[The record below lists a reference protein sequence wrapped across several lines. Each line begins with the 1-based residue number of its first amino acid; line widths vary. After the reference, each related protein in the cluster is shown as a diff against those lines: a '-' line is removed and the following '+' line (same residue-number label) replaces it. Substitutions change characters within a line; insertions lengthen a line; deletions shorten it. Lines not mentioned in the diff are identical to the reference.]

1 MRNDKSNLTDSV
13 QAGKNELGG
22 SNAACS
28 AGKIANFLTLH
39 IYFCWMLLGQL
50 IVLLL
55 CVFDYSSLWPVIDW
69 ISLVVPPV
77 DSLRYSVKVMDNDL
91 ARAHHALM
99 WLLSPGLII
108 FMLFFPVRQGERE
121 WFLRTSST
129 FKTVLVVFI
138 AALLA
143 VFVFYGDFPDSPRS
157 TLGLERFYIGFAFVS
172 SFYSSLVALP
182 FRCIKLVLTDATEP
196 L

>member
-13 QAGKNELGG
+13 QAGK
-22 SNAACS
+22 
-28 AGKIANFLTLH
+28 IASFLTLH

-121 WFLRTSST
+121 WFLRASSP
-129 FKTVLVVFI
+129 VLVVFI

-143 VFVFYGDFPDSPRS
+143 VFVFYRDFPDSPRQ

>member
-1 MRNDKSNLTDSV
+1 M
-13 QAGKNELGG
+13 
-22 SNAACS
+22 
-28 AGKIANFLTLH
+28 
-39 IYFCWMLLGQL
+39 
-50 IVLLL
+50 
-55 CVFDYSSLWPVIDW
+55 IDW

-182 FRCIKLVLTDATEP
+182 FRCIKLVLTDATES